1 MNKKLLLLSLQ
12 KSGGGAIDTLGLS
25 NGLCANK
32 IFHYLI
38 ISSDNEL
45 AERFIDNEFRKVY
58 KIKTFKTS
66 LLDFFIQTFIYCR
79 FLRLIKIILNI
90 KPDFIFVTHFNP
102 WVSFVYLL
110 KIFLKNKI
118 LYGIHDNPY
127 DPKEK
132 QKPFSIF
139 LEKIFLK
146 YADLIITYSNYIEK
160 DIKRFIKSKKFLTIY
175 LGTYKDLFPDYRKNF
190 NIEKKEL
197 TLLFFGRILPYK
209 GLDILLKAYE
219 NLRKKN
225 LKIKLII
232 AGRGEVEKKVKEKII
247 DLGVIFKNHWISND
261 ELLEILEESDVIVI
275 PYKKGTQSAIISLG
289 LACGFPIIASNV
301 GSFSEFIIDGENG
314 FLFESNNY
322 LELAEKIEYL
332 YFNRERL
339 KKMGEASFKK
349 GEEFS
354 WQNTVKSLIKF
365 LNEE

>member
-66 LLDFFIQTFIYCR
+66 LLDFFIQTFIYFR

-90 KPDFIFVTHFNP
+90 NPDFIFVTHFNP
-102 WVSFVYLL
+102 WVGFVYLL

-132 QKPFSIF
+132 QKPFVIF

-146 YADLIITYSNYIEK
+146 YADWIITYSGYMKE
-160 DIKRFIKSKKFLTIY
+160 DISKFLSSKKIITLYI
-175 LGTYKDLFPDYRKNF
+175 GAHKDLFPNYRKRF
-190 NIEKKEL
+190 DLRKKEL

-209 GLDILLKAYE
+209 GIDILLKAYE
-219 NLRKKN
+219 NLLKKG

-232 AGRGEVEKKVKEKII
+232 AGRGEIDKEIEEKIE
-247 DLGVIFKNHWISND
+247 DLGIIFKNYWISND
-261 ELLEILEESDVIVI
+261 ELLEILEISDILVI
-275 PYKKGTQSAIISLG
+275 PYKKGTQSGIIYLG
-289 LACGFPIIASNV
+289 LAYGFPVIASKV

-314 FLFESNNY
+314 FLFENEDY
-322 LELAEKIEYL
+322 LELAQKIEYL
-332 YFNRERL
+332 YFHREKL
-339 KKMGEASFKK
+339 KKMGEASFRIGKK
-349 GEEFS
+349 FS
-354 WQNTVKSLIKF
+354 WENTVKSLIK
-365 LNEE
+365 LLKN